1 MNDPAIKTT
10 PFPHQAALYA
20 AHADSP
26 FFGLLHEMGLGKSK
40 IIIDVASH
48 LFLTGRVSGLII
60 LAPNEVYSEWVREL
74 LPTHMAAPY
83 VNLLFRSGSK
93 GEKAK
98 MRRLLFLHPD
108 EWKGKLR
115 VLVMSYDGL
124 KTDHG
129 CALARDFALLYKCMI
144 VADEST
150 ALSNPST
157 KTAKTAKEIRSYC
170 HFAWLATGT
179 PIAQSPFQFH
189 SQIEFLCPSFWAN
202 HGMKSISAFKTQ
214 FGVYEQRR
222 AGQRVFSVVTGYQR
236 MDKLTALIKPF
247 THRLLKEDSSVRLP
261 PKMYRTITF
270 QLEET
275 QRRVYDDLRE
285 TYVAELDAAGG
296 VVEAPLAIVRLTRLQ
311 QIACGFV
318 TAEETIPS
326 AQMDIFEESDLSTW
340 IGGDAAYASAMAE
353 DTMFDKAID
362 AGLLHD
368 NGELANETTTW
379 ANAPIEPR
387 RVQKKIVDVVEPSRN
402 PRLKLL
408 LALIEECSHKV
419 IVWCRFKP
427 DVRVIADTLGDIA
440 VRYDGG
446 VSRHDREINIARFKD
461 RGDSARVLVANTQSI
476 SRGVTLTIAKTMIYY
491 SNSFAPERRL
501 QSEDRAH
508 RIGQDSSVLIIDLVA
523 EDTVDEKLIE
533 SLRKKYD
540 VSASVLGDRYRE
552 WLQPVRRSEE

>member
-1 MNDPAIKTT
+1 MSDPAIKTA
-10 PFPHQAALYA
+10 PFPHQAELYA

-48 LFLTGRVSGLII
+48 LFLVDRVGGLII
-60 LAPNEVYSEWVREL
+60 LAPNEVYSEWVKEL
-74 LPTHMAAPY
+74 LPTHMAVPY

-93 GEKAK
+93 GEKAQ

-129 CALARDFALLYKCMI
+129 FTLARDFALLYKCMI

-150 ALSNPST
+150 ALSNAST
-157 KTAKTAKEIRSYC
+157 KTAKKAKEIRSYC
-170 HFAWLATGT
+170 HVAWLATGT

-236 MDKLTALIKPF
+236 MDKLHALIKPF
-247 THRLLKEDSSVRLP
+247 THRLLKEDSSVKLP

-270 QLEET
+270 QLEES

-318 TAEETIPS
+318 TAEESIPS
-326 AQMDIFEESDLSTW
+326 AQIDLDLDESVSD
-340 IGGDAAYASAMAE
+340 DAVYASAMSAYLPE
-353 DTMFDKAID
+353 S
-362 AGLLHD
+362 
-368 NGELANETTTW
+368 ETTTW

-387 RVQKKIVDVVEPSRN
+387 RIEKKIVDVVEPSHN

-408 LALIEECSHKV
+408 LALIDECSHKV

-427 DVRVIADTLGDIA
+427 DVRVIADTLGEIA

-446 VSRHDREINIARFKD
+446 VSRRDREGNIARFKD

-491 SNSFAPERRL
+491 SNSFSPERRL